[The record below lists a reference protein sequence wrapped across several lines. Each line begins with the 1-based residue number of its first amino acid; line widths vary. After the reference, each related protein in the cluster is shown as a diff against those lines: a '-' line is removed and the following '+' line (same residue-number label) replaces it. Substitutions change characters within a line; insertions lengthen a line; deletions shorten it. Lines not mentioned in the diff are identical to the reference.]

1 MGLDAFRAASE
12 VAADETWR
20 WPAQPSPNEEYKELI
35 MKTPSLKLSSSPR
48 GLSWL
53 TFSIVIGLASFSHA
67 SITYTQDTNVHDFT
81 STVNTYGEF
90 ISGINSPYTPTS
102 ADIESGSPPVVYSH
116 DPLVV
121 DFGPGAQVSKVL
133 IFNIIDHVGHA
144 WDAFQ
149 PYRISGSDN
158 GVSFTP
164 LSDALTASPADHD
177 GIDQHFQLTS
187 WTGIA
192 PNFINNA
199 VSSNR
204 VGYETYFDFSSVGAF
219 RYYEFQYSTLT
230 QNNIGEGE
238 WEEELAG
245 VAEASAPTPEP
256 TSLILLGTGVVG
268 LGSLL
273 RRRLLA

>member
-1 MGLDAFRAASE
+1 LSE
-12 VAADETWR
+12 VGADKNPAVASSVTAQNQDHTEVIMAR
-20 WPAQPSPNEEYKELI
+20 LSDKLGNSARGVYWPVLI
-35 MKTPSLKLSSSPR
+35 VLIGISSL
-48 GLSWL
+48 
-53 TFSIVIGLASFSHA
+53 SHA

-81 STVNTYGEF
+81 STVQTYGTF

-102 ADIESGSPPVVYSH
+102 ADIESGSPTVVYSH

-133 IFNIIDHVGHA
+133 IFNIIDHVGYA

-149 PYRISGSDN
+149 PYRIYGSTDN
-158 GVSFTP
+158 VNFTQ
-164 LSDALTASPADHD
+164 LSDALTASPADH
-177 GIDQHFQLTS
+177 GGVDQHFQLTS

-230 QNNIGEGE
+230 QNNVGEGE

-256 TSLILLGTGVVG
+256 SSLILLGTGWFG
-268 LGSLL
+268 LGRLL
-273 RRRLLA
+273 RRRLLG